1 MRIGFHHFIFV
12 LLLLT
17 TSCQVT
23 ETIHFNENGSG
34 TIAVEMLRIE
44 QSYQQLAGEEY
55 NKGEVFVDT
64 TYVFDDYISKHSE
77 TFSKLTPEDKAVFNA
92 YKGVKVHTK
101 KNSFEKEFRTT
112 FTQNFLQANQIADL
126 YKTQE
131 YVSDIVH
138 NYALSAEEHYYK
150 VAFKLSSNE
159 FKRMVTIIDE
169 EHLKRE
175 QATINNY
182 KKQLGDKKMHQ
193 RITLSYHFTKKI
205 KSVSIPNAKIS
216 ADKKSVE
223 ISFGLL
229 ESLFDPT
236 STSVVIVF
244 EES

>member
-34 TIAVEMLRIE
+34 TITVEMLRIE

-64 TYVFDDYISKHSE
+64 TYVFDDYISKYSE

-205 KSVSIPNAKIS
+205 KSVSIPNAKVS
-216 ADKKSVE
+216 PDKKSVE

-229 ESLFDPT
+229 ESLFDPI

>member
-17 TSCQVT
+17 TSCQVK

-34 TIAVEMLRIE
+34 TITVEMLRIE

-64 TYVFDDYISKHSE
+64 TYVFDDYISKYSE

-138 NYALSAEEHYYK
+138 NYALSAEEHYYN
-150 VAFKLSSNE
+150 VAFQLSSNE
-159 FKRMVTIIDE
+159 FKRMVTIIDDE
-169 EHLKRE
+169 QLKKE
-175 QATINNY
+175 QETINSY

-223 ISFGLL
+223 MSFGLL
-229 ESLFDPT
+229 ESFFDPT

>member
-23 ETIHFNENGSG
+23 ETIHFNEDGSG

-205 KSVSIPNAKIS
+205 KSVSIRVAKHPFHPRS
-216 ADKKSVE
+216 NTKSKYH
-223 ISFGLL
+223 
-229 ESLFDPT
+229 SLNPIFQFRNQIL
-236 STSVVIVF
+236 V
-244 EES
+244 

>member
-23 ETIHFNENGSG
+23 ETIHFTEDGSG

-44 QSYQQLAGEEY
+44 QSYQQLAGERY
-55 NKGEVFVDT
+55 NKNEVFEDT
-64 TYVFDDYISKHSE
+64 AYVFDDYISKHSE
-77 TFSKLTPEDKAVFNA
+77 TFSKLTPQEKAVFNA
-92 YKGVKVHTK
+92 YKGVKVHIK

-150 VAFKLSSNE
+150 VAFELSSSE
-159 FKRMVTIIDE
+159 FKRIVTIIDDKQ
-169 EHLKRE
+169 LKKE
-175 QATINNY
+175 QETINNY
-182 KKQLGDKKMHQ
+182 KKQLGDKKIHQ
-193 RITLSYHFTKKI
+193 RVTLSYHFTKKI

-216 ADKKSVE
+216 TDQKSVE
-223 ISFGLL
+223 ITFGLL
-229 ESLFDPT
+229 ESLFDPI
-236 STSVVIVF
+236 STSVVILF
-244 EES
+244 EE

>member
-23 ETIHFNENGSG
+23 ETIHFNEDGSG

-193 RITLSYHFTKKI
+193 RITLSYHFTK
-205 KSVSIPNAKIS
+205 
-216 ADKKSVE
+216 
-223 ISFGLL
+223 
-229 ESLFDPT
+229 
-236 STSVVIVF
+236 
-244 EES
+244 

>member
-1 MRIGFHHFIFV
+1 MK
-12 LLLLT
+12 LLLVCLFGMLFLG
-17 TSCQVT
+17 CQVT
-23 ETIHFNENGSG
+23 ETLHFNADGSG
-34 TIAVEMLRIE
+34 TIVVEMLRVE

-55 NKGEVFVDT
+55 NKNEVFEDT

-77 TFSKLTPEDKAVFNA
+77 TFSKLTAQDKAVFNA
-92 YKGVKVHTK
+92 YNGVKVHIK

-112 FTQNFLQANQIADL
+112 FTQNFLQTNQIADL

-150 VAFKLSSNE
+150 VAFQLSSNE
-159 FKRMVTIIDE
+159 FKRMVTINDVQQ
-169 EHLKRE
+169 LKKQ

-182 KKQLGDKKMHQ
+182 KKQFGDKRIHQ
-193 RITLSYHFTKKI
+193 RLTLSYHFAKKI
-205 KSVSIPNAKIS
+205 KSVSIPDAKVS

-229 ESLFDPT
+229 ESLFDPS

-244 EES
+244 EE

>member
-205 KSVSIPNAKIS
+205 KSVSIPNAKVS
-216 ADKKSVE
+216 PDKKSVE

-236 STSVVIVF
+236 STSFVIVF

>member
-205 KSVSIPNAKIS
+205 KSVSIPNAKVS
-216 ADKKSVE
+216 PDKKSVE
-223 ISFGLL
+223 MSFGLL

>member
-34 TIAVEMLRIE
+34 TITVEMLRIE

-64 TYVFDDYISKHSE
+64 TYVFDDYISKYSE

-150 VAFKLSSNE
+150 VAFKLSSKE
-159 FKRMVTIIDE
+159 FKRMVTIIDK

-205 KSVSIPNAKIS
+205 KSVSIPNAKVS
-216 ADKKSVE
+216 PDKKSVE

-229 ESLFDPT
+229 ESLFDPI

>member
-23 ETIHFNENGSG
+23 ETIHFTEDGSG

-77 TFSKLTPEDKAVFNA
+77 TFSKLTLEDKAVFNA

-182 KKQLGDKKMHQ
+182 KKQLGEKKMHQ

-205 KSVSIPNAKIS
+205 KSVSIPNAKVS
-216 ADKKSVE
+216 PDKKSVE
-223 ISFGLL
+223 MSFGLL
-229 ESLFDPT
+229 ESLFDPI

>member
-55 NKGEVFVDT
+55 NKGEVFVDN

-205 KSVSIPNAKIS
+205 KSVSIPNAKVS
-216 ADKKSVE
+216 PDKKSVE